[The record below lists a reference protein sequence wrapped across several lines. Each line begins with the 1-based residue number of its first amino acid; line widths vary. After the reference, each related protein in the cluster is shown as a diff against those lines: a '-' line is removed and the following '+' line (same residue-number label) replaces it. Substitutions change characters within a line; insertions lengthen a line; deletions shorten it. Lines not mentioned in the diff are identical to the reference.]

1 MTDPS
6 EQDQLRDALA
16 AIWTR
21 SRPALLERQATIVRA
36 VPELERHP
44 DDLQLRESVR
54 TEAHKLA
61 GLLGTLGLPRGTELA
76 RAIEQRLDSAAPE
89 PDFAELRRLAADLT
103 AVIESRH

>member
-21 SRPALLERQATIVRA
+21 SRPVLLERQATIARA
-36 VPELERHP
+36 VPELESHP
-44 DDLQLRESVR
+44 DELRLRESIR

-76 RAIEQRLDSAAPE
+76 RAIEHRLDPDAPP
-89 PDFAELRRLAADLT
+89 PDCAELRQLAADLR
-103 AVIESRH
+103 AVIESRQ

>member
-6 EQDQLRDALA
+6 EHDQLRDALA

-21 SRPALLERQATIVRA
+21 SRPVLLERQATIARA
-36 VPELERHP
+36 VPALESDP
-44 DDLQLRESVR
+44 DDPQLRESVR

-61 GLLGTLGLPRGTELA
+61 GLLGTLSLPRGTELA
-76 RAIEQRLDSAAPE
+76 RAIEHRLEPGAP
-89 PDFAELRRLAADLT
+89 PADYRELRRLAADLR

>member
-1 MTDPS
+1 MTDPR
-6 EQDQLRDALA
+6 EQDQFRDALA

-21 SRPALLERQATIVRA
+21 SRPVLLERQATIARA
-36 VPELERHP
+36 VPELEGHP
-44 DDLQLRESVR
+44 DDLRLRESTR

-76 RAIEQRLDSAAPE
+76 RAIEDRLDPVAPP
-89 PDFAELRRLAADLT
+89 PDFAELRRLAVDLR